1 MRRLVLGLLLLAVG
15 GCAGGTLSNPMG
27 PPVPIY
33 SDNPLL
39 IPLADPYYVWEG
51 VVGVVSDYFKVER
64 EEPVKVVGDVLTE
77 GRLDTYPEVGST
89 LLEPWR
95 HDSADSYERVES
107 TLQSIRRTAR
117 VRVIPSQSGFL
128 VEVAVFKYLEDVK
141 HPAHASAG
149 AATFQ
154 PESSLTRVVS
164 PVGEQEVNKGWIP
177 LGRDQALEQRILSHL
192 QERLKVVGRPP
203 APAAIPVPQPV
214 APRNPPVSPSVG
226 PAAPS
231 SPAGCRLGAWSPLD
245 GPRERTIFRAQ
256 SPDDVLGPSQAQV
269 EFADGTLEAGPGA
282 PRTEPF
288 CPVGSEPEGLGL
300 EGPSGCGFEPGSVAG
315 APEEYP
321 DSGELAPAAG
331 KWPGA
336 WRAEARQFV
345 SEIRQDY
352 SVFYSV
358 RGLMLMGIG
367 IGTAAVFAN
376 TSLDEHFRQWHDE
389 HVFTHDTSRFAY
401 VMREFG
407 NGKYMV
413 PLFAFCALTRP
424 AYEPGSV
431 NWLTAEWG
439 NRSLRSFLVGAPA
452 LLAVQYGLGG
462 ARPEND
468 SPHSSHWTPFRG
480 YYAASG
486 HAFIGAVVFLN
497 AATLTDNLPL
507 QASLVAA
514 SILPGWSR
522 IIQDK
527 HYLSQVMLGWWLGY
541 LSTSAVDWSDRSNT
555 SWIVSPVAMADG
567 LGVGVL
573 HAW

>member
-1 MRRLVLGLLLLAVG
+1 
-15 GCAGGTLSNPMG
+15 MG

-39 IPLADPYYVWEG
+39 IPLGDPYYVWEG
-51 VVGVVSDYFKVER
+51 VVGVVSDYFKIER
-64 EEPVKVVGDVLTE
+64 EEPVKVVGDLLTE

-95 HDSADSYERVES
+95 HDSADSYERLES

-117 VRVIPSQSGFL
+117 VRVIPSQGGFL

-141 HPAHASAG
+141 QPAHASAG

-154 PESSLTRVVS
+154 PESSLTRIVS
-164 PVGEQEVNKGWIP
+164 PVGEQEVNKGWIS
-177 LGRDQALEQRILSHL
+177 LGRDQALEQRLLSHL
-192 QERLKVVGRPP
+192 QERLKVAGLPP
-203 APAAIPVPQPV
+203 NAAAIPAAQ
-214 APRNPPVSPSVG
+214 
-226 PAAPS
+226 PAAPQNPPESPPVEPAPPS
-231 SPAGCRLGAWSPLD
+231 SPTRCRTGAWNPLG
-245 GPRERTIFRAQ
+245 GPRERTIFRGQ
-256 SPDDVLGPSQAQV
+256 SPDDILASSEARIDLAGGTPGAGPEFAGAGPS
-269 EFADGTLEAGPGA
+269 L
-282 PRTEPF
+282 
-288 CPVGSEPEGLGL
+288 PVGSEPEGLGL
-300 EGPSGCGFEPGSVAG
+300 GATPNGEVGPGSAAG
-315 APEEYP
+315 APGSPGECP
-321 DSGELAPAAG
+321 DLGEAG
-331 KWPGA
+331 PEARRWPSL
-336 WRAEARQFV
+336 WRSEARQFV
-345 SEIRQDY
+345 SDIRQDY

-358 RGLMLMGIG
+358 RGLMLMGAG

-389 HVFTHDTSRFAY
+389 HVFTHDVSRFAY

-413 PLFAFCALTRP
+413 PLFVFCALTRP
-424 AYEPGSV
+424 AYEPGSI

-439 NRSLRSFLVGAPA
+439 NRALRSFLVGAPA
-452 LLAVQYGLGG
+452 LLAVQYGLGST
-462 ARPEND
+462 RPEND
-468 SPHSSHWTPFRG
+468 SPHSSHWTPFHG

-486 HAFIGAVVFLN
+486 HAFVGGIAFLN
-497 AATLTDNLPL
+497 AAAMTDCLPL
-507 QASLVAA
+507 QASLYAA

-527 HYLSQVMLGWWLGY
+527 HYLSQVMLGWWLAY

-555 SWIVSPVAMADG
+555 NWIVSPVAMGDG
-567 LGVGVL
+567 LGVGVM